1 MGTNYDKW
9 AQIEKDLP
17 EDEEDQARARLRQ
30 QKENMSEKE
39 VRRLHECWE
48 QPEFRQMWDEYQQE
62 VSDPAHRAET
72 EEYLAQ
78 VEAEQRAGKAAAPPP
93 AGLQVE
99 SLSGAVPG
107 MPDQTQAPP
116 SAPEGSELLKPNKGF
131 VLKTFERQAGH
142 SDFDREMGKVFI
154 NVCSHG
160 APVIRARSLAGPL
173 LPQPRLTSVRP
184 LSSCHAPPQTTST
197 SRRPPR

>member
-9 AQIEKDLP
+9 AKLEKELP
-17 EDEEDQARARLRQ
+17 EDEEDLARARLRE
-30 QKENMSEKE
+30 QKENMSDKE

-48 QPEFRQMWDEYQQE
+48 KPEFRTMWSEYQEE

-78 VEAEQRAGKAAAPPP
+78 VEAEQRADKAAAPP

-99 SLSGAVPG
+99 SLGSSLPG

-116 SAPEGSELLKPNKGF
+116 SAPVGSELLKPNKGF
-131 VLKTFERQAGH
+131 VLKTWERKPGK
-142 SDFDREMGKVFI
+142 SDYDRDMGKVFI

-160 APVIRARSLAGPL
+160 ALGPA
-173 LPQPRLTSVRP
+173 PAPGHTAATALTHSSVR
-184 LSSCHAPPQTTST
+184 LCARVAAQTRSR